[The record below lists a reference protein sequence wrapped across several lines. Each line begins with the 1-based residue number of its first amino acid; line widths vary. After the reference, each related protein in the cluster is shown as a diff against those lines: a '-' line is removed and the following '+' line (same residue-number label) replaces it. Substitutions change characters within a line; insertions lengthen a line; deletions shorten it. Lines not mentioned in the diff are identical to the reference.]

1 MKIDIEKARVDK
13 VKAEAVVV
21 SVYERDKLPGGEAG
35 ELDKAL
41 GGKIRDLI
49 KRGDF
54 KGRLNQTAV
63 LYPWGQIP
71 AKRVI
76 IIGLG
81 KKEEMSLERIRQV
94 AGKAAVQVRELS
106 LKSFATTLPET
117 GAKFGLSSVSQAA
130 VEGILLA
137 LYRFKQFKTK
147 DEDKTEIAQFTIIQK
162 DAKKIPEV
170 KQGVRFG
177 QIIAEAVNWTR
188 DLVNLPGNELTPQR
202 LGREAQM
209 LARQFPPLKCKVLGP
224 PEIKR
229 LKMNCLLQVAKG
241 SRQPPRFIILECS
254 GKGRRLKTV
263 VLVGK
268 GITFDSGGI
277 SIKPSARMEEMKYD
291 MAGGAAVL
299 GAIRAAAQLSLPFRI
314 IGLVPAT
321 ENLPGGAA
329 YKPGDILTSSGKTI
343 EIITTDAEG
352 RLILADALTYARRY
366 RPEAIIDL
374 ATLTGACIIALGHE
388 ASGMVGNNQK
398 LLTRLKQ
405 AGEESGE
412 RVWELPL
419 WKEYD
424 ELLKSEVADIKNVG
438 NRSAGVITGGAF
450 LGRFI
455 DKTPWAHLDIAG
467 TAWSDK
473 GRKYMSPGATGV
485 GVRLLTRLFQNWAKK
500 SV

>member
-1 MKIDIEKARVDK
+1 MMKIDIEKARVDK
-13 VKAEAVVV
+13 VESEAVVV
-21 SVYERDKLPGGEAG
+21 SVYEKDKLPGGEAG
-35 ELDKAL
+35 DLDKAL

-54 KGRLNQTAV
+54 KGKLNQTAV

-71 AKRVI
+71 AKRVL

-81 KKEEMSLERIRQV
+81 KKEETSLERVRQV
-94 AGKAAVQVRELS
+94 AGKAAVQIRELG

-117 GAKFGLSSVSQAA
+117 GAKFGLSPVSQAV
-130 VEGILLA
+130 VEGTLLA

-147 DEDKTEIAQFTIIQK
+147 DEDKNEITQFTIIKK
-162 DAKKIPEV
+162 DAKKIPEI
-170 KQGVRFG
+170 KPGVGFG
-177 QIIAEAVNWTR
+177 QIVAGAANWTR
-188 DLVNLPGNELTPQR
+188 DLVNLPGNELTPRR
-202 LGREAQM
+202 LGREAQKI
-209 LARQFPPLKCKVLGP
+209 ARQFGLKCKVLGLA
-224 PEIKR
+224 EIRR

-241 SRQPPRFIILECS
+241 SRQPPRFIILEYA
-254 GKGRRLKTV
+254 GKGRSLKTV

-299 GAIRAAAQLSLPFRI
+299 GAIRAAVRLSLPFRI

-352 RLILADALTYARRY
+352 RLILADALTYAKRY

-374 ATLTGACIIALGHE
+374 ATLTGACIVALGHE

-405 AGEESGE
+405 AGEEAGE

-424 ELLKSEVADIKNVG
+424 ELLKSEVADMKNVG

-455 DKTPWAHLDIAG
+455 DKTAWAHLDIAG

-473 GRKYMSPGATGV
+473 GRIYMSPGATGV
-485 GVRLLTRLFQNWAKK
+485 GVRLLTRFFQNWAKQ
-500 SV
+500 

>member
-1 MKIDIEKARVDK
+1 MKINIEKARVEK
-13 VKAEAVVV
+13 VRAEAVVV
-21 SVYERDKLPGGEAG
+21 SVYEKDKLPGGEAG

-49 KRGDF
+49 KKGDF
-54 KGRLNQTAV
+54 KGKLSQTAV
-63 LYPWGQIP
+63 LYTWGQIP
-71 AKRVI
+71 AKRI
-76 IIGLG
+76 LLIGLG
-81 KKEEMSLERIRQV
+81 KREEMGLERLRQV
-94 AGKAAVQVRELS
+94 AGKAGSQIRELG
-106 LKSFATTLPET
+106 LKSFVTTLPET
-117 GAKFGLSSVSQAA
+117 GKKFGLSQVSQAV
-130 VEGILLA
+130 VEGIILA
-137 LYRFKQFKTK
+137 LYRFRQFKTK
-147 DEDKTEIAQFTIIQK
+147 DEDKTEITQFTIIHR
-162 DAKKIPEV
+162 DPKKILEIKKGV
-170 KQGVRFG
+170 KLG
-177 QIIAEAVNWTR
+177 QIVAEAVNWTR

-209 LARQFPPLKCKVLGP
+209 LARQFPLKCKVLGL

-241 SRQPPRFIILECS
+241 SRQPPRFIILDYP

-299 GAIRAAAQLSLPFRI
+299 GAVRVAAQLGLPFRI

-329 YKPGDILTSSGKTI
+329 YKPGDILTSCSGKTI

-374 ATLTGACIIALGHE
+374 ATLTGACIIALGYE
-388 ASGMVGNNQK
+388 ASGMLGNNQR
-398 LLTRLKQ
+398 LLARLKQ
-405 AGEESGE
+405 AGEEAGE

-424 ELLKSEVADIKNVG
+424 ELLKSEVADVKNVG

-455 DKTPWAHLDIAG
+455 NKTPWAHLDIAG
-467 TAWSDK
+467 TAWNDK
-473 GRKYMSPGATGV
+473 GKKYMSPGATGV
-485 GVRLLTRLFQNWAKK
+485 GVRLLTRFFQNWDKK
-500 SV
+500 

>member
-1 MKIDIEKARVDK
+1 MMKISIEKARVDK
-13 VKAEAVVV
+13 VKAEMVVV
-21 SVYERDKLPGGEAG
+21 SVYEKDKLPGGEAG
-35 ELDKAL
+35 DLDKVL
-41 GGKIRDLI
+41 GGKIKDLI
-49 KRGDF
+49 KKGDF
-54 KGRLNQTAV
+54 KGKLSETTV
-63 LYPWGQIP
+63 IYTWGQIP
-71 AKRVI
+71 AKRILLV
-76 IIGLG
+76 GLG
-81 KKEEMSLERIRQV
+81 KRDEMTLERVRQV
-94 AGKAAVQVRELS
+94 AGKAGTRIRGLG
-106 LKSFATTLPET
+106 LKSFVTAIPET
-117 GAKFGLSSVSQAA
+117 GKKLGFSQVSQAV
-130 VEGILLA
+130 VEGTLLA
-137 LYRFKQFKTK
+137 LYRFRQFKTK
-147 DEDKTEIAQFTIIQK
+147 EEDKTEIDRVTIICREP
-162 DAKKIPEV
+162 KKITEV
-170 KQGVRFG
+170 KKGVELG
-177 QIIAEAVNWTR
+177 QIVAEAANWTR
-188 DLVNLPGNELTPQR
+188 DLVNLPGNELAPQR
-202 LGREAQM
+202 MGQEAQKM
-209 LARQFPPLKCKVLGP
+209 ARQFGLKCKVLGLA
-224 PEIKR
+224 EIRR

-241 SRQPPRFIILECS
+241 SRQPPRFIILEYP
-254 GKGRRLKTV
+254 GKGKRLKTV

-299 GAIRAAAQLSLPFRI
+299 GAVRAAAQLNLPFRI
-314 IGLVPAT
+314 IALVPAT

-352 RLILADALTYARRY
+352 RLILADALTYAQRY

-388 ASGMVGNNQK
+388 ASGMLGNNRR
-398 LLTRLKQ
+398 LLDRLKK

-424 ELLKSEVADIKNVG
+424 ELLKSEVADLKNVG

-455 DKTPWAHLDIAG
+455 NKTPWAHLDIAG
-467 TAWSDK
+467 TAWVDK
-473 GRKYMSPGATGV
+473 GKKYMSAGATGV

-500 SV
+500 

>member
-1 MKIDIEKARVDK
+1 MKINIEKARVEK
-13 VKAEAVVV
+13 VRAEAVVV
-21 SVYERDKLPGGEAG
+21 YGYEKEKAPSGEAG
-35 ELDKAL
+35 ELDKAV

-54 KGRLNQTAV
+54 KGRLAQTAV
-63 LYPWGQIP
+63 LYTWGQIP
-71 AKRVI
+71 AKRI
-76 IIGLG
+76 LLIGMG
-81 KKEEMSLERIRQV
+81 KRKEMSLERVRQV
-94 AGKAAVQVRELS
+94 AGKAGIQARELG

-117 GAKFGLSSVSQAA
+117 DSKFGLSQAV
-130 VEGILLA
+130 VEGTLLA
-137 LYRFKQFKTK
+137 LYRFRQFKTK
-147 DEDKTEIAQFTIIQK
+147 DEDKTEITQFTIIHK
-162 DAKKIPEV
+162 DPKKILEIKKGV
-170 KQGVRFG
+170 KLG
-177 QIIAEAVNWTR
+177 QIVAEAVNWTR

-209 LARQFPPLKCKVLGP
+209 LARQFPLKCKILGP

-241 SRQPPRFIILECS
+241 SRQPPRFIILEYP

-299 GAIRAAAQLSLPFRI
+299 GAVRAAAQLGLPFRI

-352 RLILADALTYARRY
+352 RLILADALTYAQRY

-374 ATLTGACIIALGHE
+374 ATLTGACIVALGYE
-388 ASGMVGNNQK
+388 ASGMLGNNQR
-398 LLTRLKQ
+398 LLTRIKQ
-405 AGEESGE
+405 AGEEAGE

-424 ELLKSEVADIKNVG
+424 ELLKSEVADLKNVG

-455 DKTPWAHLDIAG
+455 NKTAWAHLDIAG
-467 TAWSDK
+467 TAWNDK
-473 GRKYMSPGATGV
+473 GKKYMSPGATGV
-485 GVRLLTRLFQNWAKK
+485 GVRLLTRFFQNWAKG
-500 SV
+500 

>member
-1 MKIDIEKARVDK
+1 MKINIEKARVEK
-13 VKAEAVVV
+13 VRAEAVVV
-21 SVYERDKLPGGEAG
+21 SVYEKDKLPGGEAG
-35 ELDKAL
+35 DLDKAL

-49 KRGDF
+49 KKGDF
-54 KGRLNQTAV
+54 KGKLSQTAV
-63 LYPWGQIP
+63 LYTWGQIP
-71 AKRVI
+71 AKRI
-76 IIGLG
+76 LLIGLG
-81 KKEEMSLERIRQV
+81 KREEMGLERLRQV
-94 AGKAAVQVRELS
+94 AGKAGSQIRELG
-106 LKSFATTLPET
+106 LKSFVTTLPET
-117 GAKFGLSSVSQAA
+117 GKKFGLSQVSQAV
-130 VEGILLA
+130 VEGIILA
-137 LYRFKQFKTK
+137 LYRFRQFKTK
-147 DEDKTEIAQFTIIQK
+147 DEDKTEITQFTIIHR
-162 DAKKIPEV
+162 DPKKILEIKKGV
-170 KQGVRFG
+170 KLG
-177 QIIAEAVNWTR
+177 QIVAEAVNWTR

-209 LARQFPPLKCKVLGP
+209 LARQFPLKCKVLGL

-241 SRQPPRFIILECS
+241 SRQPPRFIILDYP

-299 GAIRAAAQLSLPFRI
+299 GAVRVAAQLGLPFRI

-329 YKPGDILTSSGKTI
+329 YKPGDILTSCSGKTI

-352 RLILADALTYARRY
+352 RLILADALTYAQRY

-374 ATLTGACIIALGHE
+374 ATLTGACIIALGYE
-388 ASGMVGNNQK
+388 ASGMVGNDQK

-405 AGEESGE
+405 AGEEAGE

-455 DKTPWAHLDIAG
+455 NKTAWAHLDIAG
-467 TAWSDK
+467 TAWNDK
-473 GRKYMSPGATGV
+473 EKKYMSPGATGV
-485 GVRLLTRLFQNWAKK
+485 GVRLLTRFFQNWAKK
-500 SV
+500 

>member
-1 MKIDIEKARVDK
+1 MKINMEKARVDK
-13 VKAEAVVV
+13 VKTEAVVV
-21 SVYERDKLPGGEAG
+21 SLYEKDKLPGGEAG
-35 ELDKAL
+35 ELDEAL

-54 KGRLNQTAV
+54 KGKLSQTAV

-71 AKRVI
+71 AKRVM

-81 KKEEMSLERIRQV
+81 KKEEMSLERVRQV
-94 AGKAAVQVRELS
+94 AGKTAVQVRELG
-106 LKSFATTLPET
+106 LKRFATTLPET
-117 GAKFGLSSVSQAA
+117 GAKFGLSPVSQAM
-130 VEGILLA
+130 VEGTLLA

-162 DAKKIPEV
+162 DAKKVPEV

-177 QIIAEAVNWTR
+177 EIIAEAANWTR

-202 LGREAQM
+202 LGQEAQKI
-209 LARQFPPLKCKVLGP
+209 ARQFGLKCKVLGLA
-224 PEIKR
+224 EIRR

-241 SRQPPRFIILECS
+241 SRQPPRFIILEYP

-263 VLVGK
+263 VLAGK

-299 GAIRAAAQLSLPFRI
+299 GAVRAAAQLDLPFRI

-352 RLILADALTYARRY
+352 RLIMADALTYAKRY

-398 LLTRLKQ
+398 LLARLKQ

-424 ELLKSEVADIKNVG
+424 ELLKSEVADVKNVG

-467 TAWSDK
+467 TAWSEK

-485 GVRLLTRLFQNWAKK
+485 GVRLLTRFFQNWAKQ
-500 SV
+500 